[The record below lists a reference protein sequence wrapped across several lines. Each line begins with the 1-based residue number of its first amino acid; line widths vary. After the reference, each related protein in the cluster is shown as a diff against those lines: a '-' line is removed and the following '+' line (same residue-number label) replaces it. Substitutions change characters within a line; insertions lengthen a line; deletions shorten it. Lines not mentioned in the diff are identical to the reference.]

1 MDQFRIVT
9 DPVAD
14 SIAISAIFA
23 ALPLL
28 TLFVLL
34 GALRM
39 RAWLAG
45 VISLAVAL
53 AVAIVVYAMPVGQ
66 ALLSATEGA
75 AFGFFPILWIVLNA
89 IWVYNLTV
97 VSGHFDVLRRSMA
110 RVSPDMRIQAIIVAF
125 CFGALLEALAGFGTP
140 VAVTVVMLMALGF
153 PPIRAAAVALIANT
167 APVAFGAL
175 ATPITTL
182 GTVTS
187 GAVDDPRLNADTL
200 GAMVG
205 RQTPFLAL
213 IVPLILVAVI
223 DGRRGIRQTWPA
235 ATVAG
240 VVFAIAQF
248 LASNY
253 VSVPLT
259 DIIASL
265 AAAAAVV
272 LLLRIWQPA
281 ETPPLHAGEG
291 ELVTAGTRRRLTGRG
306 GADLGEPDTGRGGA
320 DSDGNTLTGR
330 GGADLGDDDPDTG
343 RGGADGDGDDLTGNT
358 LTGRGGAD
366 LGEPDTGRGGADLG
380 EPSTE
385 PGGDDPDTGRG
396 GADGEGDTLTGRGG
410 SDLGDPDTGRGGAD
424 AQAGRHRVD
433 DDATAGAPRSGGN
446 AYAARQDDQRDSPA
460 EIARAYAPYLIII
473 AIFSIAS
480 LGPIKAA
487 LAKEPWTVVFAWP
500 GLHVTGASGKPL
512 SSVNFTF
519 GWLPAAGTLMIL
531 AGILTA
537 IVLRVSVG
545 SAVRA
550 YRDTYWTLRHAIVT
564 VMAVLALA
572 YVMNQSGQTNTL
584 GEFLA
589 AAGGF
594 FVFLSSILGWI
605 GVAVTGSDTSANAL
619 FGALQV
625 QTATKAGL
633 DPVLL
638 AAANSSGGVL
648 GKMISPQNLAIAA
661 AAVGMSGKE
670 GDIFRRVVGWSL
682 VLLLVMCVLV
692 TLQGTPVLDWMVP

>member
-1 MDQFRIVT
+1 MLDQFPLDQFKIVT
-9 DPVAD
+9 DPVGN
-14 SIAISAIFA
+14 SVGVSAIFA
-23 ALPLL
+23 VLPLL
-28 TLFVLL
+28 TLFILL

-45 VISLAVAL
+45 LISLVVAL
-53 AVAIVVYAMPVGQ
+53 IVAIAVYSMPVGQ
-66 ALLSATEGA
+66 AFLSATEGA

-97 VSGHFDVLRRSMA
+97 TSGHFDVLRRSME
-110 RVSPDMRIQAIIVAF
+110 RVSPDKRIQAIIVAF

-153 PPIRAAAVALIANT
+153 RPILAASVALIANT

-175 ATPITTL
+175 ATPIVTL

-187 GAVDDPRLNADTL
+187 GAADDPRLTTETL

-205 RQTPFLAL
+205 RQTPILAVV
-213 IVPLILVAVI
+213 VPLILVAVI

-235 ATVAG
+235 ALTAG
-240 VVFAIAQF
+240 VVFGVFQF

-259 DIIASL
+259 DIIAALLS
-265 AAAAAVV
+265 AAAVV
-272 LLLRIWQPA
+272 LLLRVWRPA
-281 ETPPLHAGEG
+281 ESPDLRDTASETGDEPPPTDAGDEPARTG
-291 ELVTAGTRRRLTGRG
+291 AGREPVGVGREPVGGGVDVGG
-306 GADLGEPDTGRGGA
+306 GATGGGA
-320 DSDGNTLTGR
+320 VGTI
-330 GGADLGDDDPDTG
+330 
-343 RGGADGDGDDLTGNT
+343 
-358 LTGRGGAD
+358 
-366 LGEPDTGRGGADLG
+366 
-380 EPSTE
+380 
-385 PGGDDPDTGRG
+385 
-396 GADGEGDTLTGRGG
+396 
-410 SDLGDPDTGRGGAD
+410 
-424 AQAGRHRVD
+424 VK
-433 DDATAGAPRSGGN
+433 
-446 AYAARQDDQRDSPA
+446 RDSA
-460 EIARAYAPYLIII
+460 VEVARAYAPYLIII
-473 AIFSIAS
+473 VIFSIANIS
-480 LGPIKAA
+480 AIKAA
-487 LAKEPWTVVFAWP
+487 LAKEPWTFVFSWP
-500 GLHVTGASGKPL
+500 GLHVLGASGKPL
-512 SSVNFTF
+512 SSTNYTF
-519 GWLPAAGTLMIL
+519 GWLAAAGTLMIL

-537 IVLRVSVG
+537 IVLRVG
-545 SAVRA
+545 PAEALRA
-550 YRDTYWTLRHAIVT
+550 YARTYVGLRHAIVT

-589 AAGGF
+589 AAGGLF
-594 FVFLSSILGWI
+594 IFLSSILGWI

-625 QTATKAGL
+625 QTAAQAGL

-661 AAVGMSGKE
+661 SAVGMAGRE

-682 VLLLVMCVLV
+682 LLLLIMCVLV
-692 TLQGTPVLDWMVP
+692 TLQGTPVLSWMVP